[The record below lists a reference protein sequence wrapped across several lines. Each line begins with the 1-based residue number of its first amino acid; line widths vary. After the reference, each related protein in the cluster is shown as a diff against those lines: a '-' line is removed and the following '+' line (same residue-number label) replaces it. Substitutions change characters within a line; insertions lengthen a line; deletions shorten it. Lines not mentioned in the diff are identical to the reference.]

1 MALDEFAELF
11 AVFVFHVHEFDA
23 VAFGADVANHGDEMD
38 FPQASA
44 DFEFDGITDGEFLVR
59 FEISATETDG
69 FYARESRSR
78 AVNLRAKR
86 GFERNAGVA
95 ARNDKARIRV
105 AGSGE
110 CGASASRSGAIL
122 KHGERIFG
130 CRTETSGLGIG
141 QAVAAA
147 G

>member
-69 FYARESRSR
+69 FYARESGLCT
-78 AVNLRAKR
+78 VDLRAKR
-86 GFERNAGVA
+86 RFEGNACVA
-95 ARNDKARIRV
+95 ARNDKAGIGV
-105 AGSGE
+105 AGNGE
-110 CGASASRSGAIL
+110 CGARAS
-122 KHGERIFG
+122 
-130 CRTETSGLGIG
+130 
-141 QAVAAA
+141 
-147 G
+147 